1 MWLADAAEVVFY
13 PGNKKQ
19 LTSHPRRAPFL
30 SQNLISSIVDD
41 PEGGTGSGAEVE
53 MEGRQVKKS
62 FFREASGRLCKRS
75 QACLHT
81 AVFTAAVKF

>member
-1 MWLADAAEVVFY
+1 MWLADAAEVVFT

-30 SQNLISSIVDD
+30 SQNLISSIMDD

-53 MEGRQVKKS
+53 MEGRQVKKVS
-62 FFREASGRLCKRS
+62 SMKLQAGCVRGVRLVYTPL
-75 QACLHT
+75 CLRRQ
-81 AVFTAAVKF
+81 